1 MRVLAASFP
10 NDIRAQRARAKLLA
24 ELALDPGQ
32 IDVQILAEPSAGTAT
47 HAVLAGQFDED
58 RVAVARRLL
67 EQMGGRLMV
76 DMDDAGTNG

>member
-10 NDIRAQRARAKLLA
+10 DDGRARRARKRLLA
-24 ELALDPGQ
+24 ELALDPEQ
-32 IDVQILAEPSAGTAT
+32 VDVQTLAEPSGGAAA

-67 EQMGGRLMV
+67 EQAGGQLLL
-76 DMDDAGTNG
+76 DKDATGTNG